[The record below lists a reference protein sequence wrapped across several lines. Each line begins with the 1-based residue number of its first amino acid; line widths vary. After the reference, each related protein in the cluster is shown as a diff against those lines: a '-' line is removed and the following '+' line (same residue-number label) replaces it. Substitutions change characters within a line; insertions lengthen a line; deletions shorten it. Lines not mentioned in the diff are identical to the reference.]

1 MDAENVTIQKPRK
14 RRGCLSIAGRLLLA
28 WVVMVILS
36 IPVGLAYQAIA
47 TAIDDRRYPAPGELV
62 DIGSTRLHI
71 YCAGEGSP
79 TVIFESGMSDSGY
92 TWATILQ
99 QTADKTRV
107 CLYDRPGL
115 GWSDPNDKLFFSED
129 VAKNLNILLE
139 NAGITPP
146 YILVGHSI
154 GGVYIRS
161 YYHQHPENVLGMVF
175 VDSTHENEATYY
187 QKSEAEEEEDSAY
200 KTMLNLCEFIARI
213 GILRITGVMGSLL
226 EDSNLSPRV
235 QRAAVSRLN
244 RVSYCQG
251 VRREKESSDVDVS
264 QTDPPESLG
273 DLPLIVISGAKALNP
288 VRNRFYIGPVPPKQ
302 RKNTVVWQEIQKD
315 LTSLSSN
322 SKQVL
327 AYQSGHYIHW
337 DQPDL
342 VISAINEMLARVAG
356 K

>member
-1 MDAENVTIQKPRK
+1 M
-14 RRGCLSIAGRLLLA
+14 
-28 WVVMVILS
+28 
-36 IPVGLAYQAIA
+36 
-47 TAIDDRRYPAPGELV
+47 V
-62 DIGSTRLHI
+62 DIGGTRLHI

-79 TVIFESGMSDSGY
+79 PVIFESGMSDSGY

-99 QTADKTRV
+99 QTAEKTRT

-115 GWSDPNDKLFFSED
+115 GWSDPNEQLFFTED

-161 YYHQHPENVLGMVF
+161 FYNQHPEKVVGMVF
-175 VDSTHENEATYY
+175 VDSTHENEATFY
-187 QKSEAEEEEDSAY
+187 QKSEEEENSAY
-200 KTMLNLCEFIARI
+200 KTMLNLCELIASL
-213 GILRITGVMGSLL
+213 GILRLTGVMGSLL
-226 EDSNLSPRV
+226 EDSNLPPRV

-251 VRREKESSDVDVS
+251 VRREKESSDIDVS
-264 QTDPPESLG
+264 QTEPPDPLG

-288 VRNRFYIGPVPPKQ
+288 VRNRFYIGPVPPRQ

-315 LTSLSSN
+315 LTDLSSN

-327 AYQSGHYIHW
+327 AYRSGHYIHW
-337 DQPDL
+337 DQPAL
-342 VISAINEMLARVAG
+342 VISAIDEMLKQVAG